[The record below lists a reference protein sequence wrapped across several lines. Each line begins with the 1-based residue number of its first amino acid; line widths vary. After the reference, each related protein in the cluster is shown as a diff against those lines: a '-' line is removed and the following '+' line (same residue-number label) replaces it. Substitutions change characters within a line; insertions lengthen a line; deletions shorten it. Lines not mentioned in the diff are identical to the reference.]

1 MWGIGW
7 HIVGEAEITAGQTV
21 AMTTETPIY
30 IGVIMT
36 AITAE
41 ITATFNNWPFN
52 WLCWPGYGDNGWSQ
66 TNSWEPASVNQMK

>member
-1 MWGIGW
+1 M
-7 HIVGEAEITAGQTV
+7 GEAEITAGQTV

-41 ITATFNNWPFN
+41 ITATFNN
-52 WLCWPGYGDNGWSQ
+52 
-66 TNSWEPASVNQMK
+66 